1 VTRLTGLGPGLA
13 ALGAALLGLSL
24 SGAVLMWREQ
34 GPIAWMVALV
44 QAGVYAVA
52 ALAVVRERSDDPS
65 SSGRAV
71 AAILVLGLLMRLPL
85 VPAPPAST
93 DLWRYI
99 WDGRVQAAGINPYRH
114 VPTDTALQHL
124 RDRTVFPEINR
135 ADYAPTIYPPAAQ
148 VVFLLVTRLG
158 ESATIMKIAMVAFEG
173 VAVWA
178 LWQLMAARGVPGER
192 LLLYAWHP
200 LAIWE
205 FAGSAHADIVAIAF
219 LLLAFVAADRRLPF
233 LAGAALAAG
242 TLVKYLPAVT
252 GPAIYRRWDW
262 RMPVAF
268 VAAACLLYL
277 PYLGAGRMVI
287 GFLPGYLA
295 EEGFARGHGF
305 YLWAVLS
312 ALVPLPE
319 TALSF
324 YGVAAAALVAALGV
338 ALLVRRQAPG
348 ADLAAAMI
356 LATTALVLISPH
368 YPWYFAVLVPF
379 LCFHPVAAVI
389 YLTGASTYLY
399 FADWPPTIW
408 QSTVLYGPFFLL
420 LIAEM
425 LWRRSRPSEMRNAR
439 PVPA

>member
-1 VTRLTGLGPGLA
+1 VTRLTGLGPGLL
-13 ALGAALLGLSL
+13 ALGGVLLGLSL
-24 SGAVLMWREQ
+24 IGAVLMWRDQ

-44 QAGVYAVA
+44 QACVYAVA
-52 ALAVVRERSDDPS
+52 AFAVVRQQSDDAS
-65 SSGRAV
+65 TGKRAA

-85 VPAPPAST
+85 IPAPPAST

-114 VPTDTALQHL
+114 VPNDAALQHL
-124 RDRTVFPEINR
+124 RDDTIFPEINR
-135 ADYAPTIYPPAAQ
+135 ADYAPTIYPPTAQ
-148 VVFLLVTRLG
+148 VVFFLVTRLG
-158 ESATIMKIAMVAFEG
+158 ESATIMKTAMVAFEG
-173 VAVWA
+173 LAVWA
-178 LWQLMAARGVPGER
+178 LWQLMAARGVPMQR

-200 LAIWE
+200 LTIWE

-242 TLVKYLPAVT
+242 TLVKYMPVVT

-262 RMPVAF
+262 RLPAAF
-268 VAAACLLYL
+268 IATAGLLYL
-277 PYLGAGRMVI
+277 PYLGAGQKII

-319 TALSF
+319 TALAF
-324 YGVAAAALVAALGV
+324 YGVAAAALVAGLGV
-338 ALLVRRQAPG
+338 VLVLRRQEPG
-348 ADLAAAMI
+348 ADLATAMI
-356 LATTALVLISPH
+356 LATTALVLLSPH
-368 YPWYFAVLVPF
+368 YPWYFALLVPF

-399 FADWPPTIW
+399 FADWPPTVR
-408 QSTVLYGPFFLL
+408 QATVLYGPFFLL

-425 LWRRSRPSEMRNAR
+425 LRRRFRPSEMRNAR

>member
-1 VTRLTGLGPGLA
+1 MSRLTGLGPGLL
-13 ALGAALLGLSL
+13 ALGGVLLGLSL
-24 SGAVLMWREQ
+24 IGAVLMWRNQ
-34 GPIAWMVALV
+34 GPIAWIVALL
-44 QAGVYAVA
+44 QACVYAVA
-52 ALAVVRERSDDPS
+52 ALAVVRQRLDDRSV
-65 SSGRAV
+65 SGRAV

-114 VPTDTALQHL
+114 VPTDAALQHL

-148 VVFLLVTRLG
+148 VVFYLVTRLG
-158 ESATIMKIAMVAFEG
+158 ESAAIMKIAMVAFEG
-173 VAVWA
+173 LVVWA
-178 LWQLMAARGVPGER
+178 LWQLMAARGVPMQR

-200 LAIWE
+200 LTIWE

-242 TLVKYLPAVT
+242 TLVKYMPVVT
-252 GPAIYRRWDW
+252 GPAIYRRRDW
-262 RMPVAF
+262 RLPAAF
-268 VAAACLLYL
+268 IATACLLYL
-277 PYLGAGRMVI
+277 PYVGAGRMVI

-319 TALSF
+319 TALAFCS
-324 YGVAAAALVAALGV
+324 VAAAALVAGLGV
-338 ALLVRRQAPG
+338 VLVLRRQEPG

-356 LATTALVLISPH
+356 LATTALVLLSPH
-368 YPWYFAVLVPF
+368 YPWYFALLVPF
-379 LCFHPVAAVI
+379 LCFHPVAGVI

-399 FADWPPTIW
+399 FADWPPTVR
-408 QSTVLYGPFFLL
+408 QASVLYGPFFLL

-425 LWRRSRPSEMRNAR
+425 LWRRFRPSEMRNAR
-439 PVPA
+439 AVPA